1 VSAVASP
8 PGARTIVDY
17 SLVQAG
23 IAFSLVGS
31 GAVSLQCD
39 AARDLSGVGLGTAA
53 GIILFYLLAY
63 DGAARPLRAE
73 RSAIVKLTA
82 LLAVV
87 SVAEEIVWRGYALAT
102 LRATTGP
109 LTALA
114 ATSLG
119 FAAAHATTQGWTGIR
134 THLVTGAVI
143 GLAFILTRSL
153 AAAVATHL
161 SYNLMF
167 VRAFAPHG
175 RFEL

>member
-1 VSAVASP
+1 MSAAAAP
-8 PGARTIVDY
+8 PSARTIVTY

-23 IAFSLVGS
+23 IAFSLVAG
-31 GAVSLQCD
+31 GAVPLQCD
-39 AARDLSGVGLGTAA
+39 ASRDLTGIALGTAA

-63 DGAARPLRAE
+63 DGAARPLRAK
-73 RSAIVKLTA
+73 RFAIVKLAA

-87 SVAEEIVWRGYALAT
+87 SVAEEIVWRGYALAA

-109 LTALA
+109 LAALA

-167 VRAFAPHG
+167 VRALAPQG